1 MENNNIEMKMNE
13 IINGNGI
20 DDFIDDDQLSKLNNV
35 APVNDE
41 NVEII
46 EVPQSLN
53 PVPETND
60 NVNPVTQLSGVAGKV
75 QEALGGEQV
84 ITPDIVQKEV
94 IPTLPP
100 DMVASNNPTV
110 DEASS
115 TSTAQI
121 SSDNKT
127 SDKKTTKTKK
137 DKKKTINYIEL
148 ENELINNFNNNSKED
163 NYKILLELVGET
175 SASLA
180 KKLGFSPAN
189 RILMSVRGDRNLN
202 EEKVNIVF
210 NYFVN
215 NDVIKARPNILQL
228 ITKDMFL
235 GK

>member
-41 NVEII
+41 NVETI

-60 NVNPVTQLSGVAGKV
+60 NVNLVTQLSGVAGKV

-84 ITPDIVQKEV
+84 ITSDIVQREI

-100 DMVASNNPTV
+100 DMVVNNNPIV

-127 SDKKTTKTKK
+127 GDKKATKTKK